1 MTRVFLAL
9 TLCLSFTLPVSAQE
23 EEEAQSLTAQ
33 PVDEAEEDADFA
45 AFREALLAAVVAR
58 DIEAILGMAAE
69 DVELSFGGAEGQEA
83 LRAYLEVDPEDFS
96 PERRF
101 EAPALRE
108 RNWADLETVLRM
120 GGVFDGDAR
129 FIAPYTFA
137 VTPPE
142 GMDPFEV
149 LFVTGS
155 GVALRERPIRFG
167 GALGWLDH
175 DIVRQLDWVA
185 GTPYVQV
192 ETGSGTKGFVHR
204 DYLRALMDYR
214 AIFERREGAWKL
226 VAFIAGD

>member
-1 MTRVFLAL
+1 MTRLCLAL
-9 TLCLSFTLPVSAQE
+9 LLCLAPALPLLAQE
-23 EEEAQSLTAQ
+23 PEADPLTAL
-33 PVDEAEEDADFA
+33 PVDEAEENEDFA
-45 AFREALLAAVVAR
+45 AFRETLLEAVTAR
-58 DIEAILGMAAE
+58 DIDAILEMASE
-69 DVELSFGGAEGQEA
+69 DMQLSFGGAEEQEA
-83 LRAYLEVDPEDFS
+83 LRAFLEVDPDQFS
-96 PERRF
+96 AERRF

-108 RNWADLETVLRM
+108 RNWAEFETVLRM
-120 GGVFDGDAR
+120 GGVFDGDGR

-155 GVALRERPIRFG
+155 GVALRDRPIRFG
-167 GALGWLDH
+167 AALGWLDH
-175 DIVRQLDWVA
+175 DILRQLDWVA

-192 ETGSGTKGFVHR
+192 ETASGTKGFVHR
-204 DYLRALMDYR
+204 DYLRALLDYR